1 MQFVV
6 FYSSDPSALPG
17 LQAVY
22 PRHVEYMQAFAAEG
36 GLIGIGTFNNPA
48 VNGSMGI
55 FTSKERAEQFIAGDP
70 FVLEGL
76 AVPSEIREWN
86 AVMFSSQGPD

>member
-6 FYSSDPSALPG
+6 FYSSEASALPG

-22 PRHVEYMQAFAAEG
+22 PRHLAYLQSFAADG
-36 GLIGIGTFNNPA
+36 GLIGIGTFDNPA

-86 AVMFSSQGPD
+86 ALTFSAPDAA

>member
-6 FYSSDPSALPG
+6 FYRSDPSALPG

-22 PRHVEYMQAFAAEG
+22 PRHAAYFQAFAAEG
-36 GLIGIGTFNNPA
+36 GLIGIGTFDNPA

-55 FTSKERAEQFIAGDP
+55 FTSRERAEEFIAGDP

-86 AVMFSSQGPD
+86 ALTFGPQDSA

>member
-6 FYSSDPSALPG
+6 FYSSEPSALPG
-17 LQAVY
+17 LQTVY
-22 PRHVEYMQAFAAEG
+22 PRHLAYLQAFAADG
-36 GLIGIGTFNNPA
+36 GLIGIGTFDNPT

-86 AVMFSSQGPD
+86 ALTFSAPDAA

>member
-6 FYSSDPSALPG
+6 FYSSEPSAFPG
-17 LQAVY
+17 LQAAY
-22 PRHVEYMQAFAAEG
+22 PRHAAYFQAFAAEG
-36 GLIGIGTFNNPA
+36 GLIGIGTFDDPA

-55 FTSKERAEQFIAGDP
+55 FSSRERAEQFIAGDP
-70 FVLEGL
+70 FVVEGL

-86 AVMFSSQGPD
+86 AVTFGTQDEA